1 MGRFK
6 ENELKAGKMHSGVLQ
21 HQLTFSHLLLSF
33 LNAVLV
39 GCSLF
44 TCLGVWSCIAL
55 RHLASHS

>member
-44 TCLGVWSCIAL
+44 TCLGVWSCVAL
-55 RHLASHS
+55 